1 MFFQS
6 HYTRAQANSPRPVIT
21 SSGPSPKSSQGILAS
36 QQSCQS
42 QQSLRPASQLHSS
55 LSSSGREQKEQHSC
69 RTFRRKS
76 SDSSVPEEDKDKRE
90 ETTGRSKDRRH
101 CKYIYVVMSC
111 IEPTR
116 CHCCGVYDSISFD
129 DEQGIKHKLVLAFSL
144 CKHAC
149 IGYTVFWKYL
159 LLKMYFL

>member
-1 MFFQS
+1 MFFQN
-6 HYTRAQANSPRPVIT
+6 HYTRAQANSPRPVMT
-21 SSGPSPKSSQGILAS
+21 SSGPSPKSSQGMLAS

-42 QQSLRPASQLHSS
+42 QQSLQPASQLHSS

-69 RTFRRKS
+69 RTSRRKS

-101 CKYIYVVMSC
+101 CKFIHVVMSW

-116 CHCCGVYDSISFD
+116 CHCCGVYDSISYD
-129 DEQGIKHKLVLAFSL
+129 DEQGI
-144 CKHAC
+144 
-149 IGYTVFWKYL
+149 I
-159 LLKMYFL
+159 